1 MFLET
6 GRTRAGFGQVLL
18 GFLPI
23 RFPSAAPPSTLPYS
37 SRFLRAYLRA
47 REAARHEG
55 PPALAEPDPEGAPR
69 GRAPRAPDRRPRRRR
84 HRRGHHPRQRR
95 GQHSQ
100 VRARHFPPCLSPP
113 PPPSQSR
120 ISFRVWR
127 QYGWTDGGFLVFLSL
142 SARRG
147 HGTSDQDGEVVATLC
162 GVVERVNKLVYVR
175 TLRARYSSSNLPRI
189 H

>member
-113 PPPSQSR
+113 NLVLAFVCGGSTA
-120 ISFRVWR
+120 
-127 QYGWTDGGFLVFLSL
+127 GLMGGFSFSSLSL
-142 SARRG
+142 RAGGMGRRIRTG
-147 HGTSDQDGEVVATLC
+147 RWWRRCAAWWSGSTSWCTCGRLGRGTQALTFLGFTDVS
-162 GVVERVNKLVYVR
+162 
-175 TLRARYSSSNLPRI
+175 
-189 H
+189 